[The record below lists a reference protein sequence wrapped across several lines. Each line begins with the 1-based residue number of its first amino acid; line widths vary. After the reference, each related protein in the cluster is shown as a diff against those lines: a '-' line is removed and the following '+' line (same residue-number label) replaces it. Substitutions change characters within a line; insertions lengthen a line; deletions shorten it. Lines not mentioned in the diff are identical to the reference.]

1 MPAPFSL
8 TPTQRVAL
16 LAIAFT
22 LVAASLGFY
31 LSWNETGAFS
41 YALDDSY
48 IMMAMAKN
56 LAFNHI
62 WGLTP
67 YEFSSTASSPLFS
80 VFLALVFRIF
90 GDQILAPLLINVL
103 VFCITVLWLAK
114 KCETWGFK
122 PWQTWFSLMG
132 FIIFSPIPAL
142 IFGGMEHISHIFISL
157 FCLIQIVDK
166 KEDTSVFQLFFMGI
180 LLGGIRYEGLFQ
192 GGILVLYL
200 WKEKKWLKGFL
211 LGVGLIL
218 PMAILGAYSLQQGW
232 FFLPNSLVL
241 KGLLSNFMG
250 GKGVTGFFYGVFYK
264 ATRNPHASI
273 AILLLVMTIRESFFK
288 VKNGKEYLVIILII
302 SILQLIFASYGHIYR
317 YEAYLMAMTW
327 IFFFR
332 TLVSNGQLPSIQA
345 VVETMK
351 KSRENVFLLIIL
363 LAAPMYRAVQ
373 SYSMVIRGM
382 VNIQEQQVTISRF
395 IGKYYDR
402 KTIAALDIGA
412 LAYFTHCKIVDLW
425 GLSTLETAQLKLHR
439 NYTFAAL
446 DSVCN
451 EKKVDLVLYYGERPK
466 DFFWF
471 EAGRF
476 KIKDNKVCSDDEIEI
491 MTLKKE
497 QVKSVQENLQSFQKT
512 LPPRIEITT
521 RN

>member
-1 MPAPFSL
+1 MATIFQL
-8 TPTQRVAL
+8 THHQRVAL
-16 LAIAFT
+16 IAICFT
-22 LVAASLGFY
+22 LFAVSLGFY
-31 LSWNETGAFS
+31 LSWRETGAFS

-48 IMMAMAKN
+48 IMMAMARN

-80 VFLALVFRIF
+80 LLLALVFHLF
-90 GDQILAPLLINVL
+90 GDQILAPLFINVL
-103 VFCITVLWLAK
+103 FFVITIFWLAK
-114 KCETWGFK
+114 RCDTWNFR
-122 PWQTWFSLMG
+122 PWQTWFLLMG
-132 FIIFSPIPAL
+132 FVILTPIPAL

-157 FCLIQIVDK
+157 VCLVRIMDK
-166 KEDTSVFQLFFMGI
+166 KEDTSPFLLFFLGI

-192 GGILVLYL
+192 GGVLVLYL
-200 WKEKKWLKGFL
+200 WREKQWLNGFL
-211 LGVGLIL
+211 FGVGLIL
-218 PMAILGAYSLQQGW
+218 PMAILGIYSLQQGW

-250 GKGVTGFFYGVFYK
+250 GKGLPGIFNGIFYK

-273 AILLLVMTIRESFFK
+273 AIFLLIMTIRESFFP
-288 VKNGKEYLVIILII
+288 VKKGKDSLVIILII
-302 SILQLIFASYGHIYR
+302 SILHLIFANYGHIYR

-327 IFFFR
+327 IFFVR
-332 TLVSNGQLPSIQA
+332 ALVANGQVQSLQA
-345 VVETMK
+345 IWAHLK
-351 KSRENVFLLIIL
+351 KSKETIL
-363 LAAPMYRAVQ
+363 LLFILLTGPMYRAVQ
-373 SYSMVIRGM
+373 GYSMVIRGM
-382 VNIQEQQVTISRF
+382 VNIQEQQVTISKF
-395 IGKYYDR
+395 IGKFYDG

-425 GLSTLETAQLKLHR
+425 GLSTLETAKLKLNR

-446 DSVCN
+446 DSVCK
-451 EKKVDLVLYYGERPK
+451 EKNVDLVLYYGERPK

-476 KIKDNKVCSDDEIEI
+476 KIRDNKVCSDDEIEI

-497 QVKSVQENLQSFQKT
+497 LVGPVQEKLQAFRKT

-521 RN
+521 SN